1 MSRLIVVSNRVAPVQ
16 EGRPA
21 AGGLAIGVLDALKET
36 GGVWFGWSGE
46 IVNQSE
52 GPAFER
58 QGNVTYVTVGL
69 TRRDYDQYYRGF
81 SNATLWP
88 TFHYRTDL
96 SHYDRQEYAGYLRVN
111 ASLAKQLKTLL
122 APDDIVWVHDYHLLP
137 FAAALREI
145 GVTNPIGFFLHIPF
159 PVPEMLRTVPPHEE
173 LIKAMCS
180 FDVVGFQTHADCQS
194 FVDYIERGGFGMHS
208 DDGMLHAFDRMLKV
222 GAYPIGIYPDAIA
235 KAAEQYTDR
244 KPVTALR
251 EATRE
256 RRLIMSVDRLDYS
269 KGLVERFQA
278 FERLLADSPQWQG
291 KVSLVQIAPPTRSD
305 VQTYQRIRQTLEGEA
320 GRINGRFAQMDWTP
334 IQYLN
339 RKYERNVL
347 MALFR
352 LSQVGYVTP
361 LRDGMN
367 LVAKEYVASQDPQD
381 PGVLVL
387 SQFAGAAEQLP
398 GALIVNPFDLVQ
410 MADALARALSMPLD
424 ERRARHADMMT
435 QLRAND
441 LSIWRDAFLGD
452 LRRVSTVASA
462 ARRAVEL
469 AEMSRVDVPL
479 PFHYPVERPARV
491 AYRSEYHK

>member
-1 MSRLIVVSNRVAPVQ
+1 MSRLIVVSNRVAPTQ

-46 IVNQSE
+46 IVGESE
-52 GPAFER
+52 MPTIEK
-58 QGNVTYVTVGL
+58 QGKVTYATVGL

-96 SHYDRQEYAGYLRVN
+96 SRYDRQEYAGYLRVN
-111 ASLAKQLKTLL
+111 ATLAKQLSAMLE
-122 APDDIVWVHDYHLLP
+122 PDDIIWVHDYHLLP
-137 FAAALREI
+137 FARALREL
-145 GVTNPIGFFLHIPF
+145 GVNNPIGFFLHIPF

-173 LIKAMCS
+173 LVKAMCS
-180 FDVVGFQTHADCQS
+180 YDVLGFQTQADRQA
-194 FVDYIERGGFGMHS
+194 FADYIERGGFGTAS
-208 DDGMLHAFDRMLKV
+208 DDGMIHAFGRVLKV

-235 KAAEQYTDR
+235 KASQQFAD
-244 KPVTALR
+244 
-251 EATRE
+251 
-256 RRLIMSVDRLDYS
+256 
-269 KGLVERFQA
+269 RFQA
-278 FERLLADSPQWQG
+278 FERLLLGSPHWHG
-291 KVSLVQIAPPTRSD
+291 RVSLVQIAPPTRSD

-320 GRINGRFAQMDWTP
+320 GRINGRFAQLDWTP

-339 RKYERNVL
+339 RKYERNLL

-367 LVAKEYVASQDPQD
+367 LVAKEYVASQDPED

-398 GALIVNPFDLVQ
+398 GALVVNPFDLTQ
-410 MADALARALSMPLD
+410 MAEALERALSMPLAD
-424 ERRARHADMMT
+424 RKARHADMMA
-435 QLRAND
+435 QLRSGD
-441 LSIWRDAFLGD
+441 LSTWRDAFLAD
-452 LRRVSTVASA
+452 LRHVTTAASVTRKAVKLADIA
-462 ARRAVEL
+462 A
-469 AEMSRVDVPL
+469 
-479 PFHYPVERPARV
+479 
-491 AYRSEYHK
+491 

>member
-1 MSRLIVVSNRVAPVQ
+1 MSRLIVVSNRVAPTQ

-36 GGVWFGWSGE
+36 GGLWFGWSGE
-46 IVNQSE
+46 IVTQSDA
-52 GPAFER
+52 PAIEK
-58 QGNVTYVTVGL
+58 QGNVTYATVGL

-96 SHYDRQEYAGYLRVN
+96 SRYDRQEYAGYLRVN
-111 ASLAKQLKTLL
+111 IALATQLKALL
-122 APDDIVWVHDYHLLP
+122 KPDDIIWVHDYHLLP
-137 FAAALREI
+137 FGRALRDL

-159 PVPEMLRTVPPHEE
+159 PVPEMLRAVPPHAE
-173 LIKAMCS
+173 LVHAMCS
-180 FDVVGFQTHADCQS
+180 YDVLGFQTQTDCQS
-194 FVDYIERGGFGMHS
+194 FTDYIERGGFGS
-208 DDGMLHAFDRMLKV
+208 ASAEGMVHAFGRLLKV
-222 GAYPIGIYPDAIA
+222 GAYPIGIYPDAVA
-235 KAAEQYTDR
+235 KAAEQFSDR
-244 KPVTALR
+244 KAVAELR
-251 EATRE
+251 EAAGGRK
-256 RRLIMSVDRLDYS
+256 LIMSVDRLDYS

-278 FERLLADSPQWQG
+278 FERLLADVPHWQG

-320 GRINGRFAQMDWTP
+320 GRINGRFAQLDWTP

-339 RKYERNVL
+339 RKYERNIL

-367 LVAKEYVASQDPQD
+367 LVAKEYVASQDPAD

-398 GALIVNPFDLVQ
+398 GALVVNPFDLSQ
-410 MADALARALSMPLD
+410 MADALACALSMPLN
-424 ERRARHADMMT
+424 ERKARHADMMAR
-435 QLRAND
+435 LRAND
-441 LSIWRDAFLGD
+441 LSTWRDAFLDD
-452 LRRVSTVASA
+452 LRHVVAA
-462 ARRAVEL
+462 ASVTRRAVEL
-469 AEMSRVDVPL
+469 ADKGLDVPI
-479 PFHYPVERPARV
+479 PFRYAANRPAR
-491 AYRSEYHK
+491 ALHRS